1 MTKILLVQGANL
13 TFLGRRE
20 PAIYGTTTAAELD
33 ALLQSHATRHGYA
46 LDIFYSN
53 IEGEAINRIYQAVDE
68 GFDGLVMNPAGFTYA
83 GFALKDCVK
92 GAGLPY
98 VEVHISILQ
107 SAAFTASCRMHPR
120 ASSPALECTLTSSVW
135 TRCWRSCEHG
145 GRNAVLTGR
154 DYARR
159 PMAAENT

>member
-33 ALLQSHATRHGYA
+33 AMLQAHAGKRGFV

-53 IEGEAINRIYQAVDE
+53 IEGEAIDRIYRAVDE
-68 GFDGLVMNPAGFTYA
+68 GVDGLVMNPAGFTYA

-98 VEVHISILQ
+98 VEVQISNIAKRGIHCVLSEVSEGLITGFGMHSYILG
-107 SAAFTASCRMHPR
+107 
-120 ASSPALECTLTSSVW
+120 LEAMLEILRV
-135 TRCWRSCEHG
+135 
-145 GRNAVLTGR
+145 
-154 DYARR
+154 RR
-159 PMAAENT
+159 Q

>member
-33 ALLQSHATRHGYA
+33 ALLRSHARKHGYA

-92 GAGLPY
+92 GAGLLY
-98 VEVHISILQ
+98 VEVHISNIAKRSIHCVLSDVAEAFITGFETHSYILGIE
-107 SAAFTASCRMHPR
+107 AM
-120 ASSPALECTLTSSVW
+120 LEILRV
-135 TRCWRSCEHG
+135 RHQEPP
-145 GRNAVLTGR
+145 VLTER
-154 DYARR
+154 
-159 PMAAENT
+159 

>member
-33 ALLQSHATRHGYA
+33 TMLQAHAGKRGYV

-53 IEGEAINRIYQAVDE
+53 IEGEAIDRIYRAVDE
-68 GFDGLVMNPAGFTYA
+68 SVDGLVMNPAGFTYA

-98 VEVHISILQ
+98 VEVHISNIAKRGIHCVLSEVSEGLITGFGMHSYILG
-107 SAAFTASCRMHPR
+107 
-120 ASSPALECTLTSSVW
+120 LEAMLEIL
-135 TRCWRSCEHG
+135 R
-145 GRNAVLTGR
+145 
-154 DYARR
+154 ARR
-159 PMAAENT
+159 Q